1 MQRNMIFK
9 KIIPLSLLGRSIII
23 IFVPIIILMIVTSL
37 IFYQTSWNIISK
49 RLTESVVADI
59 NVIVKLID
67 QNLKT
72 EAINIAKE
80 DFKMKINIQE
90 NSLIDQMIFQEQRGI
105 LSKRLKQAL
114 IKLKKPFFYDLS
126 KIDKGVIIIIQLGDD
141 LLIISV
147 DKDRLYSETAF
158 VFLLWMLFAS
168 IILLFFSY
176 FFMNKQIR
184 PLKRLAIIAETFGRG
199 LDAPE
204 LQSSGA
210 SEIRQTAN
218 AFNQMRTRIKRFLK
232 QRTDMLAGVSH
243 DLRTP
248 LTRMK
253 LQLSLLKEEKAKKEL
268 ELDINE
274 MTAMLDSYVSFVRS
288 EAPEP
293 IENINLNSL
302 IKEIL
307 KNIDQEIIE
316 IIFQETN
323 VIKTSGRPVQLKRAF
338 QNIIDNSIRYS
349 HKLNIEICIN
359 DDGCCIVIED
369 DGPGIPNKNFED
381 VFKPFFTLD
390 PSRNKLKG
398 ESGLG
403 LSITRDIIR
412 AHGGEIKLD
421 KSKFGGLKSVIELP
435 T

>member
-1 MQRNMIFK
+1 MIIR
-9 KIIPLSLLGRSIII
+9 KILPSSLLGRSIII
-23 IFVPIIILMIVTSL
+23 IFVPIIILVLITSS

-59 NVIVKLID
+59 NVVIKLID
-67 QNLKT
+67 QNLETK
-72 EAINIAKE
+72 AINIAQD
-80 DFKMKINIQE
+80 DFKMQINVQKNVI
-90 NSLIDQMIFQEQRGI
+90 IDKMVFQSQRGI

-114 IKLKKPFFYDLS
+114 QNLKKPFVYDLS
-126 KIDKGVIIIIQLGDD
+126 NIDSGVKIIIQLDKN
-141 LLIISV
+141 LLIVNV

-158 VFLLWMLFAS
+158 VFLLWMIFAS
-168 IILLFFSY
+168 IVLLLFSY
-176 FFMNKQIR
+176 FLMNKQIR
-184 PLKRLAIIAETFGRG
+184 PLKRLSIIAETFGRG

-204 LQSSGA
+204 LSPSGA

-218 AFNQMRTRIKRFLK
+218 AFNQMRARIKRYLK

-253 LQLSLLKEEKAKKEL
+253 LQLSLLKDEKAKTEL

-274 MTAMLDSYVSFVRS
+274 MTAMLNSYVSFVRS

-293 IENINLNSL
+293 IENINLNKFL
-302 IKEIL
+302 KEIA
-307 KNIDQEIIE
+307 KNIENENFEVNFKEKNII
-316 IIFQETN
+316 Q
-323 VIKTSGRPVQLKRAF
+323 TSGRPLQLKRAF

-349 HKLNIEICIN
+349 DKIYIQIFIN
-359 DDGCCIVIED
+359 DDGCCITLED
-369 DGPGIPNKNFED
+369 NGPGIPDINHED

-412 AHGGEIKLD
+412 SHGGDIKLD
-421 KSKFGGLKSVIELP
+421 KSKFGGLKSIIQLP
-435 T
+435 I

>member
-141 LLIISV
+141 LLIIRV

-307 KNIDQEIIE
+307 KNIDQKIIE

-349 HKLNIEICIN
+349 YKLNIEIYIN
-359 DDGCCIVIED
+359 DNGCCIVIED
-369 DGPGIPNKNFED
+369 NGPGIPNKNFED

-412 AHGGEIKLD
+412 AHGGEIRLD

>member
-1 MQRNMIFK
+1 MIFK
-9 KIIPLSLLGRSIII
+9 KILPISLLGRAIII
-23 IFVPIIILMIVTSL
+23 IFVPIFLLVIITSV

-59 NVIVKLID
+59 NVIVKLIYQD
-67 QNLKT
+67 LET
-72 EAINIAKE
+72 EAFNIAKE
-80 DFKMKINIQE
+80 DFKMNINIQK
-90 NSLIDQMIFQEQRGI
+90 NAIVNNIIFIEQRGI
-105 LSKRLKQAL
+105 LSKRLNQAL
-114 IKLKKPFFYDLS
+114 LNIKKPFTYDLS
-126 KIDKGVIIIIQLGDD
+126 NIDNGVKIVIQLDKD
-141 LLIISV
+141 LLLINV

-158 VFLLWMLFAS
+158 VFLLWMIFAS
-168 IILLFFSY
+168 ILLLILSY

-184 PLKRLAIIAETFGRG
+184 PLKRLSIIAETFGRG

-204 LQSSGA
+204 LQSAGA

-218 AFNQMRTRIKRFLK
+218 AFNQMRSRIKRFLK

-253 LQLSLLKEEKAKKEL
+253 LQLSLLKNEKAKKEL

-293 IENINLNSL
+293 IENLNLNKFLSEIINNNKKVNFEINLL
-302 IKEIL
+302 E
-307 KNIDQEIIE
+307 KNNV
-316 IIFQETN
+316 ET
-323 VIKTSGRPVQLKRAF
+323 SARPLQLKRAF

-349 HKLNIEICIN
+349 NKLNIEIYTN
-359 DDGCCIVIED
+359 NEDCCVVFED
-369 DGPGIPNKNFED
+369 NGPGIPNKNYED

-412 AHGGEIKLD
+412 AHGGEIKLN
-421 KSKFGGLKSVIELP
+421 KSKFGGLKSTIHLP
-435 T
+435 I

>member
-1 MQRNMIFK
+1 MILK
-9 KIIPLSLLGRSIII
+9 NIIPLSLLGRSIII
-23 IFVPIIILMIVTSL
+23 IFVPIIILVLITSV

-59 NVIVKLID
+59 NVIVKLINQD
-67 QNLKT
+67 LEL
-72 EAINIAKE
+72 EAINIARE
-80 DFKMKINIQE
+80 DFKMEVNLKKNSKINNISYQE
-90 NSLIDQMIFQEQRGI
+90 ERGI

-114 IKLKKPFFYDLS
+114 VNLNKPFDYNLS
-126 KIDKGVIIIIQLGDD
+126 NIDEGVKIIIQLDNN
-141 LLIISV
+141 LLIV
-147 DKDRLYSETAF
+147 NVNKDRLYSETAF
-158 VFLLWMLFAS
+158 VFLLWMIFAS
-168 IILLFFSY
+168 ILLLFFSY

-204 LQSSGA
+204 LKSAGA
-210 SEIRQTAN
+210 AEIRQTAN

-253 LQLSLLKEEKAKKEL
+253 LQLSLLKDEKAKKEL
-268 ELDINE
+268 EIDINE
-274 MTAMLDSYVSFVRS
+274 MTAMLDSYVSFVRT

-293 IENINLNSL
+293 IENINLNQL
-302 IKEIL
+302 LKDIIRNFDLNNFKINFVE
-307 KNIDQEIIE
+307 KNI
-316 IIFQETN
+316 
-323 VIKTSGRPVQLKRAF
+323 VKTSGRTLQLKRAF

-349 HKLNIEICIN
+349 KKINIEIFIN
-359 DDGCCIVIED
+359 DEGCRIILED
-369 DGPGIPNKNFED
+369 NGPGIPDKNYED

-412 AHGGEIKLD
+412 SHGGEIKLG
-421 KSKFGGLKSVIELP
+421 KSNLGGLKSIIQLP
-435 T
+435 I